1 MQTDQ
6 KVKIGNKIKTPFTWV
21 ENDLIRSKSL
31 SAEEIGVYYTF
42 ISLSDNDGLIF
53 NTLKELCTYGKCGK
67 DKLNRIIDSLIKKKL
82 LLKIRLNKKSNF
94 FRVIF
99 PDENYE
105 TVKNNFQ
112 KYANR
117 TNI

>member
-1 MQTDQ
+1 MQTKQ
-6 KVKIGNKIKTPFTWV
+6 IKFTNKIKTPFMWV

-31 SAEEIGVYYTF
+31 SAEEIGAYYIF
-42 ISLSDNDGLIF
+42 MSISDNSGIVF
-53 NTLKELCTYGKCGK
+53 ETLRELSTYGKCGK
-67 DKLNRIIDSLIKKKL
+67 DRMNRIINELIKKKL
-82 LLKIRLNKKSNF
+82 LLKIRLNKKSNI

-112 KYANR
+112 NLCK
-117 TNI
+117 

>member
-1 MQTDQ
+1 MQTKQ
-6 KVKIGNKIKTPFTWV
+6 ITFTSKIKAPFTWV

-31 SAEEIGVYYTF
+31 SAEEIGLYYTF
-42 ISLSDNDGLIF
+42 ISLSDNDGFIF
-53 NTLKELCTYGKCGK
+53 NTLRELCTYGKCGK
-67 DKLNRIIDSLIKKKL
+67 DKMNRIINGLIEKKL
-82 LLKIRLNKKSNF
+82 LLKIRLNKKSIF